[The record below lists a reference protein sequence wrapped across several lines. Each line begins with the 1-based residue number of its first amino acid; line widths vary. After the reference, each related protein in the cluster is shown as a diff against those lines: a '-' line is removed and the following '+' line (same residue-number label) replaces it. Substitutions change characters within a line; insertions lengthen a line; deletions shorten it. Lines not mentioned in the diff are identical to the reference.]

1 MQLGILA
8 ALEQRITVR
17 RHMTGM
23 TSEETTGYLRHHLQ
37 LVGRSD
43 PLFTDDATALI
54 HQSSRGK
61 PRAVNRLAIAA
72 LIAACT
78 ADTNLIDEAS
88 ARSAVTETNHDTQPA
103 TP

>member
-1 MQLGILA
+1 MKLATLA

-23 TSEETTGYLRHHLQ
+23 TSEETAGYIGHHLK
-37 LVGRSD
+37 LSGRAD
-43 PLFTDDATALI
+43 PLFTEDAIALI

-61 PRAVNRLAIAA
+61 PRSTNRLAISA
-72 LIAACT
+72 LIAAC
-78 ADTNLIDEAS
+78 AAGKNLVDQAS
-88 ARSAVTETNHDTQPA
+88 ARSAATDNDHDPQPA